1 MTQEQLEVRQATIAD
16 VAEVAALFD
25 GYRKFYRAASDIEG
39 ARRFLAERLA
49 NRQSVIILASV
60 AAKAAG
66 FTQLYPSFSSLSMAP
81 VLVLNDLFVS
91 PEARGHGV
99 GRALLD
105 AAAEYGRQVGAV
117 RLVLQTEATN
127 TPAQALYERAGWKRE
142 LSFWSYNLSL

>member
-1 MTQEQLEVRQATIAD
+1 MRQGRLAVRQATIAD
-16 VAEVAALFD
+16 LAEVAALFD
-25 GYRKFYRAASDIEG
+25 GYRMFYRAASDIEG
-39 ARRFLAERLA
+39 ARQFLAERFA

-81 VLVLNDLFVS
+81 VLVLNDLFVT

-117 RLVLQTEATN
+117 
-127 TPAQALYERAGWKRE
+127 
-142 LSFWSYNLSL
+142 